1 MAQGEE
7 EMTDSRNT
15 ILDALRKGKGPGGSA
30 PAYAL
35 PLSNE
40 DPVAR
45 FIAKAKASVAQ
56 VQLIFSPDDVPEAI
70 FALLAAAGA
79 KPQLHIPA
87 VSPLNNL
94 PWQRA
99 PGLALSDAPP
109 SGEDAAFSAAD
120 FGIGETGTLVF
131 CSGTESPSSWHYR
144 PGREIVLLHRAQ
156 ILPRFEDVIA
166 RLTPLPA
173 TVNLVTGPSR
183 TADIEQTI
191 ELGAHGPRSLHILL
205 AGPAVAARSYA

>member
-1 MAQGEE
+1 
-7 EMTDSRNT
+7 MTGSRDA
-15 ILDALRKGKGPGGSA
+15 ILDALRNGRGPSRSA
-30 PAYAL
+30 PAYPL

-40 DPVAR
+40 NPVAR
-45 FIAKAKASVAQ
+45 FIAKAKACVAE
-56 VQLIFSPDDVPEAI
+56 VQLIFSPDDAPEAI

-79 KPQLHIPA
+79 RPRLHIPA
-87 VSPLNNL
+87 VSPLNQL

-99 PGLALSDAPP
+99 PGLTLTDTPP

-131 CSGTESPSSWHYR
+131 FSGAKSHSSWHYR
-144 PGREIVLLHRAQ
+144 PGREIVLIHRTQ

-166 RLTPLPA
+166 RIPAMPA

-205 AGPAVAARSYA
+205 AG